1 MIQDTLFDMVMR
13 EVYVDTLSTVEAI
26 PTTILGSKVFSVT
39 VRAELVPARMLGL
52 LSVTVSGPDDGLLL
66 INQLEPLMA
75 QKFALIE
82 QAQLQDR
89 LYVSTEL
96 DIALQNLESA
106 LFRGGACN
114 THASSKKMVQA
125 AQDMVRLLEQM
136 FAQIAAQ

>member
-26 PTTILGSKVFSVT
+26 PTTILGGKVFSVT

-89 LYVSTEL
+89 LYVTTEL

>member
-26 PTTILGSKVFSVT
+26 PTAILGGKVFSVT

-75 QKFALIE
+75 QKFAQIE

-89 LYVSTEL
+89 PYAATEL

-114 THASSKKMVQA
+114 THASTKKMVQA

-136 FAQIAAQ
+136 FSQIAAQ